1 MIHMSCSNT
10 KTHIFYGE
18 KCNNSVP
25 KTIPTT
31 PDPFPVSKLTIIAIS
46 GGTGGALLLIILIS
60 IICFCY
66 RLKQAKGN
74 GSFSETSSKCDSDII
89 RDNKKMESIPL
100 ESGRLNPGYRDD
112 RQESGRRYP
121 LEQPQTTKS
130 NPLYR
135 DNYGDQRN
143 GYQADP
149 EPRYQD
155 HDRISRGSFSPQT
168 SNDRLRTESSGNR
181 QPVKHYNDS
190 EASYRDQRESEN
202 SYRPRGISSER
213 NNRRVWP
220 EEISRDRN
228 NSNDRHYPKGR
239 SEESSTGDDRYVY
252 IEGDGGVRRLFKRVD
267 DKDLGGETLIYQPSN
282 MPRPI
287 QRENVD
293 SVGDNFIMRPAPPQ
307 DNERRS
313 SFYDTIDSENPY
325 KIKRPNIKHNN
336 LYS

>member
-1 MIHMSCSNT
+1 
-10 KTHIFYGE
+10 
-18 KCNNSVP
+18 
-25 KTIPTT
+25 
-31 PDPFPVSKLTIIAIS
+31 
-46 GGTGGALLLIILIS
+46 
-60 IICFCY
+60 
-66 RLKQAKGN
+66 
-74 GSFSETSSKCDSDII
+74 
-89 RDNKKMESIPL
+89 MESIPL
-100 ESGRLNPGYRDD
+100 ESGKLNLGYQDG

-121 LEQPQTTKS
+121 LEQSQTTKS

-135 DNYGDQRN
+135 DDFGDQRK
-143 GYQADP
+143 GYQTDP

-155 HDRISRGSFSPQT
+155 HDRISRGSFNPQT

-190 EASYRDQRESEN
+190 EPSYRDQRESEN
-202 SYRPRGISSER
+202 SYRPRGFSSER

-220 EEISRDRN
+220 EEIRKDRN
-228 NSNDRHYPKGR
+228 NSNDRHYPKGL
-239 SEESSTGDDRYVY
+239 SEESSNGDDRYVC

-325 KIKRPNIKHNN
+325 KIKRPIIRHNN

>member
-1 MIHMSCSNT
+1 MIEFNC
-10 KTHIFYGE
+10 Y
-18 KCNNSVP
+18 V
-25 KTIPTT
+25 
-31 PDPFPVSKLTIIAIS
+31 
-46 GGTGGALLLIILIS
+46 TG
-60 IICFCY
+60 
-66 RLKQAKGN
+66 R
-74 GSFSETSSKCDSDII
+74 SFSETSSTCNSDII

-100 ESGRLNPGYRDD
+100 ESGKLNPGYRDD

-121 LEQPQTTKS
+121 LEQPQATKS

-135 DNYGDQRN
+135 DDYGDQRK
-143 GYQADP
+143 GYQTDP

-155 HDRISRGSFSPQT
+155 HDRISRGSFNPLT

-190 EASYRDQRESEN
+190 DPSFRDQRESEN

-267 DKDLGGETLIYQPSN
+267 DKDLGGEVCILSIQYSFKFYSHDIICQVSHLKGQKLVTTIINSHSRFTQSPSYTFQLQFRIVQV
-282 MPRPI
+282 RPEI
-287 QRENVD
+287 ILLDYNIIRRE
-293 SVGDNFIMRPAPPQ
+293 
-307 DNERRS
+307 RS
-313 SFYDTIDSENPY
+313 TIL
-325 KIKRPNIKHNN
+325 HN
-336 LYS
+336 LMCCK